1 MLACARSATRSL
13 SSPFTARA
21 LVWHPSTRP
30 VSRPFPQLQRQQM
43 ASSSS
48 SAPASNG
55 IHKKKEEH
63 QFGWA
68 ISDKIVPEVNKQES
82 VPLLLDPAVSF

>member
-1 MLACARSATRSL
+1 
-13 SSPFTARA
+13 
-21 LVWHPSTRP
+21 
-30 VSRPFPQLQRQQM
+30 M

-48 SAPASNG
+48 AAPTSNG
-55 IHKKKEEH
+55 IHKKEEH

-82 VPLLLDPAVSF
+82 VLRSFSSIPRSLFLSNVRLAAGKLTLR

>member
-1 MLACARSATRSL
+1 
-13 SSPFTARA
+13 
-21 LVWHPSTRP
+21 
-30 VSRPFPQLQRQQM
+30 M

>member
-1 MLACARSATRSL
+1 
-13 SSPFTARA
+13 
-21 LVWHPSTRP
+21 
-30 VSRPFPQLQRQQM
+30 M

-48 SAPASNG
+48 ATNGVPASNG
-55 IHKKKEEH
+55 VQKKEEH

-82 VPLLLDPAVSF
+82 VPLFLDPAVSFWVICDSLGS

>member
-1 MLACARSATRSL
+1 
-13 SSPFTARA
+13 
-21 LVWHPSTRP
+21 
-30 VSRPFPQLQRQQM
+30 M

-48 SAPASNG
+48 AAPTSNG
-55 IHKKKEEH
+55 IHKKEEH

-82 VPLLLDPAVSF
+82 VLPLFLDPAVSLFQYFATRCWKS